1 MLRVRVLT
9 EYCKGCGL
17 CVGVCPVEA
26 LETSDQLSALG
37 VYPPRQKGDV
47 QCTGCLGCALI
58 CPDAAIEIVEAE
70 EASERQ
76 AEEVLRSTGSR

>member
-1 MLRVRVLT
+1 MLKVRVLT

-26 LETSDQLSALG
+26 LETSDQLSDLG

-76 AEEVLRSTGSR
+76 AEEILRSTGSR